1 MTNTRAYPET
11 LSVLARMLSHVL
23 TLTDEQLDWLEKR
36 VPDAPVSP
44 LGGRP
49 PTDNRQALRGIF
61 WILDNGAKWKDLPR
75 EFGSKSAVHRWF
87 TEWVNG
93 GGQTPAGCL

>member
-1 MTNTRAYPET
+1 M
-11 LSVLARMLSHVL
+11 L
-23 TLTDEQLDWLEKR
+23 TLTDEQLEWLAER

-49 PTDNRQALRGIF
+49 ALDKRRALRGIF

-75 EFGSKSAVHRWF
+75 EFGS
-87 TEWVNG
+87 
-93 GGQTPAGCL
+93 